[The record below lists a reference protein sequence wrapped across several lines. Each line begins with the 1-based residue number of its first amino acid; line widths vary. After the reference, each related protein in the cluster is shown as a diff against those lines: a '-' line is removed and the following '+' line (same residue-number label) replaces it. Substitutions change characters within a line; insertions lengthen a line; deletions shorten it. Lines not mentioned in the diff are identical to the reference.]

1 MNFAK
6 KLSVVALATL
16 AFASCKNTNAEP
28 AGDDKKGDSI
38 ENTESKTT
46 AANLETA
53 SFKIDG
59 MVCPEGCAATI
70 EKKLA
75 KMDGVEKAKVDFD
88 SKTATIEF
96 DPARQTA
103 ETFAQAVEKMGEYKV
118 SEVKSSGDKAYYDP
132 QQQEPKKK
140 EAKKTTTAAT
150 AKTKGTKEA
159 KPACC
164 TTGSAKKGGSCCADG
179 KKETKSGKM

>member
-6 KLSVVALATL
+6 KLSVVALTAL

-28 AGDDKKGDSI
+28 AGDEKKADTI
-38 ENTESKTT
+38 ENKTT

-59 MVCPEGCAATI
+59 MMCPEGCAATI

-96 DPARQTA
+96 DPAKQTA
-103 ETFAQAVEKMGEYKV
+103 ESFAQTVEKMGEYKV
-118 SEVKSSGDKAYYDP
+118 SEVKSGGDKAMLY
-132 QQQEPKKK
+132 QQEPKKK
-140 EAKKTTTAAT
+140 DTKTTTT
-150 AKTKGTKEA
+150 STSKGKES
-159 KPACC
+159 KPSTCS
-164 TTGSAKKGGSCCADG
+164 GDKKGGTCCGGG
-179 KKETKSGKM
+179 KKDTKSGKM

>member
-6 KLSVVALATL
+6 KLSVVALAAL

-28 AGDDKKGDSI
+28 AGDEKKNDTI
-38 ENTESKTT
+38 ENKTT

-59 MVCPEGCAATI
+59 MMCPQGCAATI

-96 DPARQTA
+96 DGAKQTA
-103 ETFAQAVEKMGEYKV
+103 ETFVQTVEKMGEYKV
-118 SEVKSSGDKAYYDP
+118 SEVKSSGDKAYYD
-132 QQQEPKKK
+132 QQEPKKK
-140 EAKKTTTAAT
+140 DTKTTSTS
-150 AKTKGTKEA
+150 KDKKDS
-159 KPACC
+159 KPSTCSD
-164 TTGSAKKGGSCCADG
+164 GKKGGTCCGGG
-179 KKETKSGKM
+179 KKEKKSGII

>member
-6 KLSVVALATL
+6 KLSVVALAAL

-28 AGDDKKGDSI
+28 AGDEKKTDTI
-38 ENTESKTT
+38 DNKTT
-46 AANLETA
+46 AQNLETA

-59 MVCPEGCAATI
+59 MMCPTGCAATI

-75 KMDGVEKAKVDFD
+75 KMEGVEKARVDFD

-96 DPARQTA
+96 DPAKQTA
-103 ETFAQAVEKMGEYKV
+103 ETFAQTVEKMGEYKV
-118 SEVKSSGDKAYYDP
+118 SDVKSSSDKAMLY
-132 QQQEPKKK
+132 QQEPKKK
-140 EAKKTTTAAT
+140 EAKKTTSTATAAT
-150 AKTKGTKEA
+150 SKSKKEA
-159 KPACC
+159 KPATCS
-164 TTGSAKKGGSCCADG
+164 GHEKGGGCCSA